1 MTRLLIVA
9 ALLVLGGCAAK
20 PTVSENQCRAGDWQ
34 TIGYRD
40 GASGFASTR
49 LLSHQ
54 EACGEFAIVPER
66 TAYLTGWQEGLSSFC
81 TADNGFNLGNRGAS
95 FNTVC
100 ARDMA
105 EPFATAYQDGR
116 QLYLARAEVN
126 RLNRLINSKEARLD
140 QLKQEIVG
148 ATTAQLVPDLTP
160 EERIGLVAKLE
171 DLISERE
178 EIQNELPELER
189 DLAAAEYEL
198 DRLNQTLASVSYS

>member
-1 MTRLLIVA
+1 MTRILIITA
-9 ALLVLGGCAAK
+9 ALVLGGCAGN
-20 PTVSENQCRAGDWQ
+20 PSVSENQCRAGDWQ
-34 TIGYRD
+34 TIGFRD
-40 GASGFASTR
+40 GANGFSSTR
-49 LLSHQ
+49 LLAHQ

-66 TAYLTGWQEGLSSFC
+66 TAYLKGWQDGLTSFC

-105 EPFATAYQDGR
+105 EPFATAYHDGR
-116 QLYLARAEVN
+116 QLYLARSEVN
-126 RLNRLINSKEARLD
+126 RLNRLINNKEARLD

-171 DLISERE
+171 QLISERAEIE
-178 EIQNELPELER
+178 EELPELER

-198 DRLNQTLASVSYS
+198 DRLDQTLASIIY